1 MKTIER
7 EQKSNSYL
15 NSEQKNNQIGIKSS
29 KLKIELFK
37 KDLKEIEAS
46 SILLTYL
53 TYYFWKGRRL
63 YFKIIRKN
71 VPLDVENLREK
82 YKSTQYGLF
91 DNRIDNRNFFRKKY
105 NLKTIGKLQ

>member
-1 MKTIER
+1 MYDRVYKKKCLAPNFLKTIER

-53 TYYFWKGRRL
+53 T
-63 YFKIIRKN
+63 
-71 VPLDVENLREK
+71 
-82 YKSTQYGLF
+82 
-91 DNRIDNRNFFRKKY
+91 
-105 NLKTIGKLQ
+105 